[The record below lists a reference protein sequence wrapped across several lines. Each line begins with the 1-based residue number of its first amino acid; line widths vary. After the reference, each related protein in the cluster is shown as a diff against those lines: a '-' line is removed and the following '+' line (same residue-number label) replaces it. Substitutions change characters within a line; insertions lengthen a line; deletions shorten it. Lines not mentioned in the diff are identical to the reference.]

1 MKSKTVDKLLKN
13 TPQDVK
19 IFVDWCADL
28 LVLINQLLREK
39 QITKKELAE
48 KMDKSPSEVS
58 KWLSGEHNFTLRSLA
73 KLSSELGVKLLEV
86 PKRKENLFKQKQN
99 FQNVA
104 LFVKSVKKE
113 PETIIQTQEY
123 YQNLKIDELTT
134 LSNVG

>member
-19 IFVDWCADL
+19 IFVEWCADL

-73 KLSSELGVKLLEV
+73 KLSSELDVKLLEV

-99 FQNVA
+99 FQNVT
-104 LFVKSVKKE
+104 LFVKKE
-113 PETIIQTQEY
+113 SETIIQTQKY
-123 YQNLKIDELTT
+123 CQNLKIDELTT